1 MKIPPNTGSSPVI
14 TPLESSRKEE
24 HPEVRKVA
32 KQFEGLFINQMVSA
46 MRKTVVKG
54 GLVPESN
61 AERVYQSMLDNQYV
75 EKMADT
81 EQLGLSQMIYDHLLR
96 QSQSR

>member
-1 MKIPPNTGSSPVI
+1 MKIPPVSAGENLIKTESPKQ
-14 TPLESSRKEE
+14 ED

-32 KQFEGLFINQMVSA
+32 KQFEALFVNQMISA

-61 AERVYQSMLDNQYV
+61 AERVYQSMLDSQHA

-81 EQLGLSQMIYDHLLR
+81 EQLGLSQMIYDHLLL
-96 QSQSR
+96 QSRAR

>member
-1 MKIPPNTGSSPVI
+1 MKISDNPNLIQPVE
-14 TPLESSRKEE
+14 PKREE
-24 HPEVRKVA
+24 KHPEVRKAA
-32 KQFEGLFINQMVSA
+32 KQFEALFVNQMVSA

-61 AERVYQSMLDNQYV
+61 AERVYQSMLDSNYA

-96 QSQSR
+96 QSRAR

>member
-1 MKIPPNTGSSPVI
+1 MKIPPATDSVVPQEP
-14 TPLESSRKEE
+14 TKREE

-32 KQFEGLFINQMVSA
+32 KQFEALFVNQMISA
-46 MRKTVVKG
+46 MRKTVTKG

-61 AERVYQSMLDNQYV
+61 AERVYQSMLDSQHA

-96 QSQSR
+96 QSRAR

>member
-1 MKIPPNTGSSPVI
+1 MKIPSNSPLVVQPEP
-14 TPLESSRKEE
+14 TKKED

-61 AERVYQSMLDNQYV
+61 AERVYQSMLDNQYA
-75 EKMADT
+75 ERMADT

-96 QSQSR
+96 QSRAR

>member
-1 MKIPPNTGSSPVI
+1 MKIPPTSENL
-14 TPLESSRKEE
+14 PLPETSKREE

-32 KQFEGLFINQMVSA
+32 KQFEALFVNQMISA

-61 AERVYQSMLDNQYV
+61 AERVYQSMLDSNHA

-96 QSQSR
+96 QSRAR

>member
-1 MKIPPNTGSSPVI
+1 MKIDSNPNIMKPEEPV
-14 TPLESSRKEE
+14 REE
-24 HPEVRKVA
+24 KHPEVRKVA
-32 KQFEGLFINQMVSA
+32 KQFEALFVNQMVSA

-61 AERVYQSMLDNQYV
+61 AERVYQSMLDSQYS

-96 QSQSR
+96 QSRPR

>member
-1 MKIPPNTGSSPVI
+1 MKIAPNPVVV
-14 TPLESSRKEE
+14 PESSQSIESQREK
-24 HPEVRKVA
+24 HPEIRQVA
-32 KQFEGLFINQMVSA
+32 KQFEGLFINQMVAA

-54 GLVPESN
+54 GIVPESN
-61 AERVYQSMLDNQYV
+61 AERIYQSMLDNHYS

-96 QSQSR
+96 QSGSR

>member
-1 MKIPPNTGSSPVI
+1 MKIPPSTTDNLVRTESPQQ
-14 TPLESSRKEE
+14 REE

-32 KQFEGLFINQMVSA
+32 KQFEALFVNQMISA

-61 AERVYQSMLDNQYV
+61 AERVYQSMLDSQHA
-75 EKMADT
+75 ERMADT

-96 QSQSR
+96 QSRAR

>member
-1 MKIPPNTGSSPVI
+1 MKIAPNPIAVRVSSQSGEPQ
-14 TPLESSRKEE
+14 KEK
-24 HPEVRKVA
+24 HPEIRQVA

-61 AERVYQSMLDNQYV
+61 AERIYQSMIDSHYS

-96 QSQSR
+96 QSGSK

>member
-1 MKIPPNTGSSPVI
+1 MKIDSNSQVMIPK
-14 TPLESSRKEE
+14 ESTSREE

-32 KQFEGLFINQMVSA
+32 KQFEGLFIHQMVSA

-54 GLVPESN
+54 GLIPESN
-61 AERVYQSMLDNQYV
+61 AERVYQSMLDSNYS

-96 QSQSR
+96 QSRAR

>member
-1 MKIPPNTGSSPVI
+1 MKIPSNSPVVVQ
-14 TPLESSRKEE
+14 PEPSKQKE

-61 AERVYQSMLDNQYV
+61 AERVYQSMLDNQYA
-75 EKMADT
+75 ERMADT

-96 QSQSR
+96 QSRAR

>member
-1 MKIPPNTGSSPVI
+1 MKITSNSPVI
-14 TPLESSRKEE
+14 AQQEPSKQED

-46 MRKTVVKG
+46 MRKTVAKG

-61 AERVYQSMLDNQYV
+61 AERVYQSMLDNQYS

-96 QSQSR
+96 QSRAR

>member
-1 MKIPPNTGSSPVI
+1 MLTNLGVDSKFHYKAGLEGC
-14 TPLESSRKEE
+14 TPAAAD
-24 HPEVRKVA
+24 KVA

-46 MRKTVVKG
+46 MRKTVAKG

-61 AERVYQSMLDNQYV
+61 AERVYQSMLDNQYS

-96 QSQSR
+96 QSRAR

>member
-1 MKIPPNTGSSPVI
+1 MKINPSVDTLSQSQNKK
-14 TPLESSRKEE
+14 KEE

-32 KQFEGLFINQMVSA
+32 KQFEALFVNQMISA

-61 AERVYQSMLDNQYV
+61 AERVYQSMLDSQYS
-75 EKMADT
+75 EKMSDT
-81 EQLGLSQMIYDHLLR
+81 EQLGLSQIIYDHLLR
-96 QSQSR
+96 QSRAR

>member
-1 MKIPPNTGSSPVI
+1 MKIDPNLNPTAPSEPSK
-14 TPLESSRKEE
+14 REE

-32 KQFEGLFINQMVSA
+32 KQFESLFVNQMVSA

-54 GLVPESN
+54 GIIPESN
-61 AERVYQSMLDNQYV
+61 AERIYQSMLDNQYS

-81 EQLGLSQMIYDHLLR
+81 EQLGLSQIIYDHLLR
-96 QSQSR
+96 QSRAK

>member
-1 MKIPPNTGSSPVI
+1 MKIPPSTENL
-14 TPLESSRKEE
+14 TPPETLKREE

-32 KQFEGLFINQMVSA
+32 KQFEALFVNQMISA
-46 MRKTVVKG
+46 MRKTVVRG

-61 AERVYQSMLDNQYV
+61 AERVYQSMLDSQQA

-96 QSQSR
+96 QSRAR

>member
-1 MKIPPNTGSSPVI
+1 MKIPPNSPFVQQPE
-14 TPLESSRKEE
+14 TQKEE
-24 HPEVRKVA
+24 KHPEVRKAA
-32 KQFEGLFINQMVSA
+32 KQFEALFVNQMVSA

-61 AERVYQSMLDNQYV
+61 AERVYQSMLDNQYS

-96 QSQSR
+96 QSRAR